1 MLVGINLLREG
12 LDLPEVSLVAILDA
26 DKEGFLRSGGSLIQT
41 VGRAARNVNGLAIM
55 YADVMTASMKLAISE
70 TNRRRAIQE
79 AYNVEHGITPA
90 SIVKSIDEVM
100 SSVYERDYVTVAA
113 DERDSFRTQAEL
125 DAHVA
130 DLRTQM
136 KAAAANLEFEK
147 AASLRDRIKQLR
159 GRDLGLVGSQR

>member
-1 MLVGINLLREG
+1 
-12 LDLPEVSLVAILDA
+12 
-26 DKEGFLRSGGSLIQT
+26 
-41 VGRAARNVNGLAIM
+41 VGRAARNVNGRAIM
-55 YADVMTASMKLAISE
+55 YADAMTDSMKHAISE
-70 TNRRRAIQE
+70 TDRRRRIQE
-79 AYNVEHGITPA
+79 AYNHEHGITPA

-100 SSVYERDYVTVAA
+100 SSIYERDYVTVAR
-113 DERDSFRTQAEL
+113 DEQETFRTHGEL
-125 DAHVA
+125 EAHVA